1 MKQCGK
7 EPIILSVCIVTYNH
21 EKYIKQCIDSILQQ
35 KVEFSIEILIG
46 NDCSTDKTACILG
59 EEYGSKVVLINREK
73 NIGLCANMYD
83 LFLRAKGK
91 YVYLFSGDDFLHIN
105 YVFSKQVEFLEK
117 NPEYFSVSARNLIY
131 KQKTDSYQDIMGPVG
146 EYSIYNYLLDGGVP
160 SVVGT
165 MRNVFAQDKEFNGF
179 LKRGAR
185 NNEEMKLWLYTLDKG
200 KKYIIDEPMSVYRS
214 VTEYEDN
221 YNSTHTIV
229 DKVHDY
235 AMDYRIVN
243 RIYGNKYN
251 VKPYY
256 LRLLNWYCVHM
267 SYNIKD
273 MVVFFKS
280 LSLED
285 TIALV
290 MYKMYLKTHGY
301 KNPLKWTKEDYLIKN
316 NKNWNANL

>member
-1 MKQCGK
+1 MY
-7 EPIILSVCIVTYNH
+7 LR
-21 EKYIKQCIDSILQQ
+21 
-35 KVEFSIEILIG
+35 
-46 NDCSTDKTACILG
+46 

-316 NKNWNANL
+316 NKNWKANL